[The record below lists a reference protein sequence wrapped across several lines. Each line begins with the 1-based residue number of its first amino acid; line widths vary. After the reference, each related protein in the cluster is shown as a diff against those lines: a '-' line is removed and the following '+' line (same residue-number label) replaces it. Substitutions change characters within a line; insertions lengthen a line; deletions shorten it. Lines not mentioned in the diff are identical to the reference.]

1 MRYYRYILDTIGT
14 FEVSLVHRWY
24 INVSSLY
31 RFQAQ
36 KRYVIYSFIHVP
48 ILYQIGHISDIFGNP
63 VQNRYTFFVPVKN
76 VPVLYLFS
84 VWDHIK
90 NFNVKA
96 LTFCRLNASAGGST
110 IALPGLRPGELKSC
124 IADILQLLI
133 TIPSTTW
140 MEVTFIRNIVLS

>member
-1 MRYYRYILDTIGT
+1 MRYYRYILGTLGT

-63 VQNRYTFFVPVKN
+63 VQNRYTFFVPVKMYQFCTFFRCGHIWIMTIY
-76 VPVLYLFS
+76 PILEGDLYPKTVS
-84 VWDHIK
+84 VSMFLTA
-90 NFNVKA
+90 FNC
-96 LTFCRLNASAGGST
+96 T
-110 IALPGLRPGELKSC
+110 
-124 IADILQLLI
+124 
-133 TIPSTTW
+133 
-140 MEVTFIRNIVLS
+140 